1 MELFENWEFGFDLP
15 TVIICIAFIA
25 AFASVMAV
33 ATPFLQNDKF
43 AARRKAVAFKR
54 DELQVQQREGFNSR
68 RRFQPTRSE
77 SVMRNVIKQLR
88 LGDMLEQKDLKR
100 RLIQGGYRTT
110 SAPVTFTFVRLALP
124 IALGA
129 LAFFYSISLFP
140 EWTYQGKGLAALVG
154 VALGYLLPT
163 IFVTNAVQKRQKI
176 LMRALP
182 DALDLMVICVES
194 GMSIEAAFTKVS
206 EEMAETA
213 PLMAEE
219 MGLTAAELAYLG
231 DRRGAYENLAERTG
245 LATIRSLTTTLLQ
258 SEKYG
263 TPIATGLRV
272 IAQENRDARLNAA
285 EKKAAALPAQLT
297 VPMIIF
303 FLPVLFIVIAGP
315 AGIQVAELMKK

>member
-1 MELFENWEFGFDLP
+1 MEMFKDFTFGLDLP
-15 TVIICIAFIA
+15 TVIVLVAFIA

-54 DELQVQQREGFNSR
+54 DELQIQQREGFNQR
-68 RRFQPTRSE
+68 RRLQPTRSE
-77 SVMRNVIKQLR
+77 SAMRNVIKQLR

-100 RLIQGGYRTT
+100 RLIQGGMRTN
-110 SAPVTFTFVRLALP
+110 SAPVTFTFVRLAMP
-124 IALGA
+124 IGLGV
-129 LAFFYSISLFP
+129 LAFFYCVSLFP
-140 EWTYQGKGLAALVG
+140 EWSITAKLITGVVGAALG
-154 VALGYLLPT
+154 WLLPT
-163 IFVTNAVQKRQKI
+163 IYLTNAVQKRQKI

-194 GMSIEAAFTKVS
+194 GMSIEAAFNKVS
-206 EEMAETA
+206 EEMAESA

-219 MGLTAAELAYLG
+219 IGMTAAELAYLG
-231 DRRGAYENLAERTG
+231 DRRAAYENLAERTG
-245 LATIRSLTTTLLQ
+245 LPTFRSLTTTLLQ

-272 IAQENRDARLNAA
+272 IAQENRDQRLNAA

-315 AGIQVAELMKK
+315 AGIQVSQLMK

>member
-1 MELFENWEFGFDLP
+1 MEMFKDFTFGLDLP
-15 TVIICIAFIA
+15 TVIVLVAFIA

-54 DELQVQQREGFNSR
+54 DELQIQQREGFNQR
-68 RRFQPTRSE
+68 RRLQPTRSE
-77 SVMRNVIKQLR
+77 SAMRNVIKQLR

-100 RLIQGGYRTT
+100 RLIQGGMRTN
-110 SAPVTFTFVRLALP
+110 SAPVTFTFVRLAMP
-124 IALGA
+124 IGLGV
-129 LAFFYSISLFP
+129 LAFFYCVSLFP
-140 EWTYQGKGLAALVG
+140 EWSITAKLITGAVGAAIG
-154 VALGYLLPT
+154 WLLPT
-163 IFVTNAVQKRQKI
+163 IYLTNAVQKRQKI

-194 GMSIEAAFTKVS
+194 GMSIEAAFNKVS
-206 EEMAETA
+206 EEMAESA

-219 MGLTAAELAYLG
+219 IGMTAAELAYLG
-231 DRRGAYENLAERTG
+231 DRRAAYENLAERTG
-245 LATIRSLTTTLLQ
+245 LPTFRSLTTTLLQ

-272 IAQENRDARLNAA
+272 IAQENRDQRLNAA

-315 AGIQVAELMKK
+315 AGIQVSQLMK

>member
-1 MELFENWEFGFDLP
+1 MEMFDNWEFGFDLP
-15 TVIICIAFIA
+15 TVIIIVAFIA

-33 ATPFLQNDKF
+33 ASVFLQNDKF

-54 DELQVQQREGFNSR
+54 DELQIQQREGFNSR
-68 RRFQPTRSE
+68 RRLQPTRSE
-77 SVMRNVIKQLR
+77 SAMRGVIKQLR
-88 LGDMLEQKDLKR
+88 LEDKLEQKDLKR
-100 RLIQGGYRTT
+100 RLIQGGYRTS
-110 SAPVTFTFVRLALP
+110 SAPVTFTFVQIILP
-124 IALGA
+124 LGLGV
-129 LAFFYSISLFP
+129 LAFFYSLSLFP
-140 EWTYQGKGLAALVG
+140 EWTWQGKTLAAAVG
-154 VALGYLLPT
+154 ALLGFLLPRL
-163 IFVTNAVQKRQKI
+163 FVTNAVQKRQKT
-176 LMRALP
+176 LTRALP

-194 GMSIEAAFTKVS
+194 GMSIEAAFNKVS

-231 DRRGAYENLAERTG
+231 DRRSAYENLAERTG
-245 LATIRSLTTTLLQ
+245 LPTFRSLTTTLLQ

-315 AGIQVAELMKK
+315 AGIQVAALMK

>member
-1 MELFENWEFGFDLP
+1 MQMFDNWEFGFDLP
-15 TVIICIAFIA
+15 TVIILVAFIA

-43 AARRKAVAFKR
+43 AARRKSVAFKR
-54 DELQVQQREGFNSR
+54 DELQIQQREGFNSR
-68 RRFQPTRSE
+68 RRLQPTRSE
-77 SVMRNVIKQLR
+77 SAMRNVITQLR

-100 RLIQGGYRTT
+100 RLIQAGWRNS
-110 SAPVTFTFVRLALP
+110 SAPVTFTFVRLAMP
-124 IALGA
+124 IGLGL
-129 LAFFYSISLFP
+129 LAFLYSLSLFP
-140 EWTYQGKGLAALVG
+140 DWTYQGKGLAAIVG
-154 VALGYLLPT
+154 AAFGYLLPT
-163 IFVTNAVQKRQKI
+163 IFLTNAVQKRQKV
-176 LMRALP
+176 LTRALP

-194 GMSIEAAFTKVS
+194 GMSIEAAFNKVS
-206 EEMAETA
+206 EEMSESA

-219 MGLTAAELAYLG
+219 IGLTAAELAFLG
-231 DRRGAYENLAERTG
+231 DRRAAYENLAERTG
-245 LATIRSLTTTLLQ
+245 LATFRSLTTTLLQ

-315 AGIQVAELMKK
+315 AGIQVAAMLK

>member
-1 MELFENWEFGFDLP
+1 MFKDFTFGLDLP
-15 TVIICIAFIA
+15 TVIVLVAFIA

-54 DELQVQQREGFNSR
+54 DELQIQQREGFNQR
-68 RRFQPTRSE
+68 RRLQPTRSE
-77 SVMRNVIKQLR
+77 SAMRNVIKQLR

-100 RLIQGGYRTT
+100 RLIQGGMRTN
-110 SAPVTFTFVRLALP
+110 SAPVTFTFVRLAMP
-124 IALGA
+124 IGLGV
-129 LAFFYSISLFP
+129 LAFFYCVSLFP
-140 EWTYQGKGLAALVG
+140 EWSITAKLITGVVGAALG
-154 VALGYLLPT
+154 WLLPT
-163 IFVTNAVQKRQKI
+163 IYLTNAVQKRQKI

-194 GMSIEAAFTKVS
+194 GMSIEAAFNKVS
-206 EEMAETA
+206 EEMAESA

-219 MGLTAAELAYLG
+219 IGMTAAELAYLG
-231 DRRGAYENLAERTG
+231 DRRAAYENLAERTG
-245 LATIRSLTTTLLQ
+245 LPTFRSLTTTLLQ

-272 IAQENRDARLNAA
+272 IAQENRDQRLNAA

-315 AGIQVAELMKK
+315 AGIQVSELMK

>member
-1 MELFENWEFGFDLP
+1 
-15 TVIICIAFIA
+15 VAFVA

-33 ATPFLQNDKF
+33 ATPFLQNDTF

-54 DELQVQQREGFNSR
+54 DELQIQQREGYNQR
-68 RRFQPTRSE
+68 RRLQPTRSE
-77 SVMRNVIKQLR
+77 SAMRNVIKQLR
-88 LGDMLEQKDLKR
+88 LSDMLEQKDLKR
-100 RLIQGGYRTT
+100 RLIQAGMRTT
-110 SAPVTFTFVRLALP
+110 SAPVTFTFVRLAMP
-124 IALGA
+124 IGLGL
-129 LAFFYSISLFP
+129 LAFFYILSLFP
-140 EWTYQGKGLAALVG
+140 EWSTQVKLLTGLVG
-154 VALGYLLPT
+154 AAFGWLLPT
-163 IFVTNAVQKRQKI
+163 IYLTNAVQKRQKT
-176 LMRALP
+176 LARALP

-194 GMSIEAAFTKVS
+194 GMSIEAAFNKVS
-206 EEMAETA
+206 EEMAESA

-219 MGLTAAELAYLG
+219 IGLTAAELAYLG

-245 LATIRSLTTTLLQ
+245 LPTFRSLTTTLLQ

-315 AGIQVAELMKK
+315 AGIQVSQLLK

>member
-1 MELFENWEFGFDLP
+1 MFENFTFAFDLP
-15 TVIICIAFIA
+15 TVIVLVAFVA

-33 ATPFLQNDKF
+33 ASIFMQNDKF

-54 DELQVQQREGFNSR
+54 DELQIQQREGFQSR

-77 SVMRNVIKQLR
+77 SAMRNVIKQLR
-88 LGDMLEQKDLKR
+88 LGDMMEQKDLKR
-100 RLIQGGYRTT
+100 RLVQGGMRTT
-110 SAPVTFTFVRLALP
+110 SAPVTFTFVRLAMP
-124 IALGA
+124 IGLGV
-129 LAFFYSISLFP
+129 LAFFYSLSLFP
-140 EWTYQGKGLAALVG
+140 DWSMQAKLLCGLVG
-154 VALGYLLPT
+154 AAFGWLLPT
-163 IFVTNAVQKRQKI
+163 IYLTNAVQKRQKI
-176 LMRALP
+176 LTRSLP

-194 GMSIEAAFTKVS
+194 GMSIEAAFNKVS
-206 EEMAETA
+206 EEMGESG

-231 DRRGAYENLAERTG
+231 DRRAAYENLAERTG
-245 LATIRSLTTTLLQ
+245 LPTFRSLTTTLLQ

-272 IAQENRDARLNAA
+272 IAQENRDLRLNAA

-315 AGIQVAELMKK
+315 AGIQVSALLK

>member
-1 MELFENWEFGFDLP
+1 MEIFDNWEFGFDLP
-15 TVIICIAFIA
+15 TVIILVAFIA

-43 AARRKAVAFKR
+43 VARRKAVAFKR
-54 DELQVQQREGFNSR
+54 DELQIQQREGFNSR
-68 RRFQPTRSE
+68 RRLQPTRSE
-77 SVMRNVIKQLR
+77 SFMRNIIKQLR
-88 LGDMLEQKDLKR
+88 LEDMLEQKELKR
-100 RLIQGGYRTT
+100 RLIQAGWRNN
-110 SAPVTFTFVRLALP
+110 SAPVTFTFVRLLMP
-124 IALGA
+124 LGLGV
-129 LAFFYSISLFP
+129 LAFVYSLSLFP
-140 EWTYQGKGLAALVG
+140 DWTYQGKGGAALFG
-154 VALGYLLPT
+154 VFLGYLLPT
-163 IFVTNAVQKRQKI
+163 IFLTNAVQKRQKT
-176 LMRALP
+176 LTRAFP

-194 GMSIEAAFTKVS
+194 GMSIEAAFNKVS
-206 EEMAETA
+206 EEMAESA

-219 MGLTAAELAYLG
+219 IGLTAAELAFLG
-231 DRRGAYENLAERTG
+231 DRRAAYENLAERTG
-245 LATIRSLTTTLLQ
+245 LATFRSLTTTLLQ

-315 AGIQVAELMKK
+315 AGIQVADLMK

>member
-1 MELFENWEFGFDLP
+1 MELFENWTFGFDLP
-15 TVIICIAFIA
+15 TVIICVAFIA

-33 ATPFLQNDKF
+33 ATPFLQNDTF
-43 AARRKAVAFKR
+43 AARRRAVAFKR
-54 DELQVQQREGFNSR
+54 DELQIQQREGFNQR
-68 RRFQPTRSE
+68 RRLQPTRSE
-77 SVMRNVIKQLR
+77 SAMRNVLKQLR
-88 LGDMLEQKDLKR
+88 LEDMLEQKDLKR
-100 RLIQGGYRTT
+100 RLIQAGWRST
-110 SAPVTFTFVRLALP
+110 SAPVTFAFVRLAMP
-124 IALGA
+124 IGLAM
-129 LAFFYSISLFP
+129 LAFFYSLSLFP
-140 EWTYQGKGLAALVG
+140 DWTWKGKALCALAGLV
-154 VALGYLLPT
+154 LGFLLPT
-163 IFVTNAVQKRQKI
+163 LFLTNAVQKRQKI
-176 LMRALP
+176 LTRALP
-182 DALDLMVICVES
+182 DALDLMVICVEA
-194 GMSIEAAFTKVS
+194 GMSIEAAFNKVS
-206 EEMAETA
+206 EEMAESA

-245 LATIRSLTTTLLQ
+245 LPTFRSLTTTLLQ

-315 AGIQVAELMKK
+315 AGIQVADMMK

>member
-1 MELFENWEFGFDLP
+1 MELFENWEFAFDLP
-15 TVIICIAFIA
+15 TVIICIAFVA
-25 AFASVMAV
+25 AFASVLAV

-54 DELQVQQREGFNSR
+54 DDLQIQQREGFNSR

-77 SVMRNVIKQLR
+77 SWMRGVIKQLR
-88 LGDMLEQKDLKR
+88 LEDMLEQKELKR

-110 SAPVTFTFVRLALP
+110 SAPVTFTFVRLAMP
-124 IALGA
+124 LGLGV
-129 LAFFYSISLFP
+129 LAFFYSFSLFP
-140 EWTYQGKGLAALVG
+140 DWSTQMKLLCALVG
-154 VALGYLLPT
+154 AAFGYLLPT
-163 IFVTNAVQKRQKI
+163 IFLTNAVQKRQKV
-176 LMRALP
+176 LTRALP

-245 LATIRSLTTTLLQ
+245 LATFRSLTTTLLQ

-315 AGIQVAELMKK
+315 AGIQVAALLK

>member
-15 TVIICIAFIA
+15 TVIICVAFVA

-54 DELQVQQREGFNSR
+54 DELQIQQREGFNSR
-68 RRFQPTRSE
+68 RRLQPTRSE
-77 SVMRNVIKQLR
+77 SAMRNVITQLR

-100 RLIQGGYRTT
+100 RLVQGGYRTT
-110 SAPVTFTFVRLALP
+110 SAPVTFTFVRLAMP
-124 IALGA
+124 IALGL
-129 LAFFYSISLFP
+129 LAFFYSLSLFP
-140 EWTYQGKGLAALVG
+140 EWTYQGKGLAVIFGA
-154 VALGYLLPT
+154 ALGYMLPT
-163 IFVTNAVQKRQKI
+163 IFLTNAVQKRQKV
-176 LMRALP
+176 LTRALP

-206 EEMAETA
+206 EEMAESA

-231 DRRGAYENLAERTG
+231 DRRAAYENLAERTG
-245 LATIRSLTTTLLQ
+245 LATFRSLTTTLLQ

-263 TPIATGLRV
+263 TPISTGLRV

-315 AGIQVAELMKK
+315 AGIQVAELMK

>member
-1 MELFENWEFGFDLP
+1 MFENFEFAFDLP
-15 TVIICIAFIA
+15 TVIVLVAFIA

-54 DELQVQQREGFNSR
+54 EDLQIQQREGFNQR
-68 RRFQPTRSE
+68 RRLQPTRSE
-77 SVMRNVIKQLR
+77 SQMRFIINKLR
-88 LGDMLEQKDLKR
+88 LGEMMEQKDLKR
-100 RLIQGGYRTT
+100 RLIQAGWRTNQ
-110 SAPVTFTFVRLALP
+110 APVTFTFVRLAMPL
-124 IALGA
+124 ALGL
-129 LAFFYSISLFP
+129 LAFFYSFSIFPDWSL
-140 EWTYQGKGLAALVG
+140 QGKLITGFCGLL
-154 VALGYLLPT
+154 LGYLLPT
-163 IFVTNAVQKRQKI
+163 LFLTNAVQKRQK
-176 LMRALP
+176 LLTRALP

-206 EEMAETA
+206 EEMSETS

-231 DRRGAYENLAERTG
+231 DRRSAYENLAERTG
-245 LATIRSLTTTLLQ
+245 LPTFRSLTTTLLQ

-272 IAQENRDARLNAA
+272 IAQENRDMRLNAA

-315 AGIQVAELMKK
+315 AGIQVAALLK

>member
-1 MELFENWEFGFDLP
+1 MFENFAFGFDLP
-15 TVIICIAFIA
+15 TVIVLVAFVA

-33 ATPFLQNDKF
+33 AVPFLQNDAF

-54 DELQVQQREGFNSR
+54 DDLQVQQREGYQSR
-68 RRFQPTRSE
+68 RRLQPTRSE
-77 SVMRNVIKQLR
+77 SQMRFIINKLR

-100 RLIQGGYRTT
+100 RLIQGGMRSN

-124 IALGA
+124 LAIAV
-129 LAFFYSISLFP
+129 LAFFYIMSLFP
-140 EWTYQGKGLAALVG
+140 DWSTQMKLLAALVG
-154 VALGYLLPT
+154 GAFGWLLPT
-163 IFVTNAVQKRQKI
+163 IFLTNAVQKRQKI
-176 LMRALP
+176 LTRSLP

-194 GMSIEAAFTKVS
+194 GMSIEAAFNKVS
-206 EEMAETA
+206 EEMAESA

-231 DRRGAYENLAERTG
+231 DRRAAYENLAERTG
-245 LATIRSLTTTLLQ
+245 LPTFRSLTTTLLQ

-272 IAQENRDARLNAA
+272 IAQENRDLRLNAA

-315 AGIQVAELMKK
+315 AGIQVSQLLK

>member
-1 MELFENWEFGFDLP
+1 MAIFDNWEFGFDLP
-15 TVIICIAFIA
+15 TVIILVAFIA

-33 ATPFLQNDKF
+33 ATPFLENDKF
-43 AARRKAVAFKR
+43 AARRKSVAFKR
-54 DELQVQQREGFNSR
+54 DELQIQQREGFNSR
-68 RRFQPTRSE
+68 RRLQPTRSE
-77 SVMRNVIKQLR
+77 SAMRNIIKQLR
-88 LGDMLEQKDLKR
+88 LEDMLEQKDLKR
-100 RLIQGGYRTT
+100 RLIQGGYRTA
-110 SAPVTFTFVRLALP
+110 SAPVTFTFVRLAMP
-124 IALGA
+124 IGLGL
-129 LAFFYSISLFP
+129 LAFFYSLSLFP
-140 EWTYQGKGLAALVG
+140 DWTWQGKGLAALVG
-154 VALGYLLPT
+154 LAFGYLLPT
-163 IFVTNAVQKRQKI
+163 IFLTNAVQKRQKI
-176 LMRALP
+176 LTRALP

-194 GMSIEAAFTKVS
+194 GMSIEAAFNKVS
-206 EEMAETA
+206 EEMAESA

-231 DRRGAYENLAERTG
+231 DRRTAYENLAERTG
-245 LATIRSLTTTLLQ
+245 LATFRSLTTTLLQ

-315 AGIQVAELMKK
+315 AGIQVAELMK